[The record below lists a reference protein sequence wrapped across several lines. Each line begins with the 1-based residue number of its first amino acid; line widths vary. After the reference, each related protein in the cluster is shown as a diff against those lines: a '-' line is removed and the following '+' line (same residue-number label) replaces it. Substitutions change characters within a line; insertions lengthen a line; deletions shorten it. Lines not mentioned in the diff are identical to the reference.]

1 MNKYVY
7 AALFFISATLVYGQ
21 EELSL
26 NEAIKRGLE
35 KNYDIQ
41 IEAKN
46 IEVAETNNSWGEAG
60 LFPSLSVALNG
71 SYNTNDNIKVFSPF
85 QPTGKTV
92 STGYNPNAN
101 LNWSLLN
108 INNIIISKHR
118 LEKLQEESSGNA
130 DIVIANNIQAIIL
143 GYYVAV
149 LEKRRTDEF
158 QKQLKLS
165 KDKFDLVKIKSDLGS
180 AVTTDL
186 LLEEGNYLTDSS
198 NFVTQ
203 RLNYLNAISNLNF
216 LIGEPDPTKEY
227 SLTDDLVF
235 DYEEL
240 VYEDL
245 VQQLEDSN
253 IDLRKQYL
261 TQSVLN
267 YDVNL
272 RKGDRYPQL
281 TLGATYNYNSTK
293 VDVSDLPVDFRTD
306 RVTQEVFESRNT
318 ASANYGA
325 NFSLSFN
332 LFNGGKVNRAIQ
344 RSIIAEDIG
353 NIRIERLKASLNRD
367 LKQALDRYKVRK
379 QLYDISEMRLRAAQ
393 QNLLI
398 SEEKYKNGTISSFD
412 YRTVQNNNLSASI
425 QKLQALYNLID
436 SQVSIL
442 RLTGGI
448 IKTYN

>member
-216 LIGEPDPTKEY
+216 LIGEIDPTKEY
-227 SLTDDLVF
+227 RLTDDLVF
-235 DYEEL
+235 DY
-240 VYEDL
+240 
-245 VQQLEDSN
+245 
-253 IDLRKQYL
+253 
-261 TQSVLN
+261 
-267 YDVNL
+267 
-272 RKGDRYPQL
+272 
-281 TLGATYNYNSTK
+281 
-293 VDVSDLPVDFRTD
+293 
-306 RVTQEVFESRNT
+306 
-318 ASANYGA
+318 
-325 NFSLSFN
+325 
-332 LFNGGKVNRAIQ
+332 
-344 RSIIAEDIG
+344 
-353 NIRIERLKASLNRD
+353 
-367 LKQALDRYKVRK
+367 
-379 QLYDISEMRLRAAQ
+379 
-393 QNLLI
+393 
-398 SEEKYKNGTISSFD
+398 
-412 YRTVQNNNLSASI
+412 
-425 QKLQALYNLID
+425 
-436 SQVSIL
+436 
-442 RLTGGI
+442 
-448 IKTYN
+448 